1 MKMKG
6 SRAHRR
12 HLVQRK
18 TRVVQELLAVGGNGD
33 GGGNLALIDDEGR
46 EGARGAALVHAAQR
60 GAGSGIAT
68 SGDGMCM
75 WRMVRA
81 GDRGWASPLR
91 TVRLSIFLKNIF
103 FKWIHINLIKRLSFH
118 EQNFPNKIWTCR

>member
-1 MKMKG
+1 
-6 SRAHRR
+6 
-12 HLVQRK
+12 
-18 TRVVQELLAVGGNGD
+18 
-33 GGGNLALIDDEGR
+33 
-46 EGARGAALVHAAQR
+46 VHAAQR